1 MIGAHDPSKWL
12 PAAMNKAGSNV
23 DSAVQAPQ
31 VPGTGYEDPEHYLD
45 HGQEPGEP
53 ILLPIPEEPHT
64 TPINLS

>member
-1 MIGAHDPSKWL
+1 
-12 PAAMNKAGSNV
+12 MNKAGSNV